1 MPAVAIGQGQLTLLD
16 QAKRTDP
23 NGQTAKIVEM
33 LNREN
38 AIVQDAV
45 SVEGNTQTGLLDTL
59 RTGLPAVAFRQL
71 NVGVQP
77 SKSTTKQ
84 IHFTAAM
91 LEGFSRVDERLI
103 ELALDGPGLRL
114 SEVMPFMESMG
125 QTIASTLFYGDV
137 RVNPDRFT
145 GLTAYFANLNNTY
158 QQQPENL
165 LNPSTTAP
173 DSGRNVFDASSNYS
187 GETFGTAANGNNTSI
202 WLVCWGPQS
211 VQTFFPRGTKAGIYH
226 KDWGLFPVDDGRG
239 IGATYGAWLD
249 QYKAQI
255 GLAVHDWRQVVRI
268 CNIDVI
274 ALASAGDDND
284 QSANLLKNMMQ
295 ARRYIQRPDAGKLC
309 FYANRLV
316 LTYLDVKLANKANAF
331 LKVEEVEGF
340 GKVMTLLGI
349 PIRRCDALL
358 NTEAAVS

>member
-1 MPAVAIGQGQLTLLD
+1 MPQTSTGYQQLTLLD
-16 QAKRTDP
+16 QARRTDP
-23 NGQTAKIVEM
+23 DGKTARIVEM

-38 AIVQDAV
+38 TIVQDAV
-45 SVEGNTQTGLLDTL
+45 TVEGNTQIGYLTTL
-59 RTGLPAVAFRQL
+59 RTGLPAITFRQL
-71 NVGVQP
+71 NAGVQP

-84 IHFTAAM
+84 IHFTAAL

-103 ELALDGPGLRL
+103 ELDLDGPGLRM

-125 QTIASTLFYGDV
+125 QTIASTMFYGDV
-137 RVNPDRFT
+137 RVNPARFT
-145 GLTAYFANLNNTY
+145 GLSAYFANLNTTF

-165 LNPSTTAP
+165 VNPSSTAP
-173 DSGRNVFDASSNYS
+173 DSGRNVFDASSNYE
-187 GETFGTAANGNNTSI
+187 GEVFGTPSNGNNTSI

-211 VQTFFPRGTKAGIYH
+211 VQAFFPRGTRAGIYH

-239 IGATYGAWLD
+239 LGATYGAWLD

-255 GLAVHDWRQVVRI
+255 GLAVQDWRQVVRI
-268 CNIDVI
+268 ANIDVI

-284 QSANLLKNMMQ
+284 QSANLIKNMMQ
-295 ARRYIQRPDAGKLC
+295 ARRFIQRPDAGKLC
-309 FYANRLV
+309 FYANRTA
-316 LTYLDVKLANKANAF
+316 LTYLDVKMANKFNAF
-331 LKVEEVEGF
+331 LKMEEIEGM

-358 NTEAAVS
+358 NTEAQVS